1 MTSLIRLLHTKTT
14 TTTFGLYGWSTW
26 EDITYSEGKAEH
38 GNLKYVKRGSHF
50 PFQAHIREQ
59 SFTAFLIQE
68 SAAWWRVGWRRFVS
82 LVTRWFGGERW
93 PVDSH
98 FHPGLRVV
106 HNFSSGIV
114 ERAKRERAL
123 KSPCARKGDTRR
135 GVILTRASVSL
146 ALLSLR
152 KNGGLL
158 VVYFHPVY
166 CLFPPLR
173 SLVQGYPN
181 S

>member
-1 MTSLIRLLHTKTT
+1 MALSISQD
-14 TTTFGLYGWSTW
+14 Y
-26 EDITYSEGKAEH
+26 
-38 GNLKYVKRGSHF
+38 
-50 PFQAHIREQ
+50 FQAHIREQ

-68 SAAWWRVGWRRFVS
+68 SATWWRVGWRRVVS
-82 LVTRWFGGERW
+82 LVARWFGGKRW

-106 HNFSSGIV
+106 PNFSSGIV

-123 KSPCARKGDTRR
+123 KSPYTRKGDMRR
-135 GVILTRASVSL
+135 GVILTLARVSL

-158 VVYFHPVY
+158 LVYFHPVY
-166 CLFPPLR
+166 CLLPPLR
-173 SLVQGYPN
+173 SLVQGYPKKGH
-181 S
+181 STHISKLHFHRL